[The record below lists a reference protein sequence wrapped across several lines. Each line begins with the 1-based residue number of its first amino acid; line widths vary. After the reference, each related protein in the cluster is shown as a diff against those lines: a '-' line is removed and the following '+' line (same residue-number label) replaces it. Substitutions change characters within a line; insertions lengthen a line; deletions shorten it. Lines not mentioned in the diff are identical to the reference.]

1 MYEQFWGLSANPF
14 VSSTAKPV
22 FQASEPHD
30 EALSRL
36 LYLAENQRRFGLL
49 IGPAGTGKSLLLD
62 VLSSEVGRETHHVAA
77 LDTVGLSRHEL
88 LWQVAVALRL
98 APSDSISRWA
108 LWRMIDDHV
117 SALGQ
122 SGIHW
127 LLLIDHLE
135 RADPDCL
142 PLLERLLH
150 RSPSVTVVASVRTSG
165 LAAISPVLCEL
176 SELRIELTALNRNQ
190 TKAYV
195 NGLLSQGGCPTQPFD
210 ESAINSIFRHSAGI
224 PRGINRLCDL
234 SLLAGM
240 SEDNQVITEAIVE
253 SAAYELQY
261 RTRPT
266 PALSSS
272 LVGVD

>member
-14 VSSTAKPV
+14 LTSNQKPL
-22 FQASEPHD
+22 FHASEPHD

-49 IGPAGTGKSLLLD
+49 IGPAGTGKSLLLN
-62 VLSSEVGRETHHVAA
+62 VLAGEVGRETHHVAS
-77 LDTVGLSRHEL
+77 LDTVGLSSHEL

-98 APSDSISRWA
+98 APSNTISRWA

-176 SELRIELTALNRNQ
+176 SELRIELLALDRNQ
-190 TKAYV
+190 TEEYI
-195 NGLLSQGGCPTQPFD
+195 NGLLSQCGCQTQPFTS
-210 ESAINSIFRHSAGI
+210 SAIDSIFRHSAGI

-240 SEDNQVITEAIVE
+240 SEDNQTINENIVE

-261 RTRPT
+261 RTRPV
-266 PALSSS
+266 PNIGSS
-272 LVGVD
+272 LVGVE